1 MPIYILFQL
10 ELLPVSWSMYAAH
23 TNGIEMS
30 VEMIIGSFGNYS
42 VGGSLCGSVLVPPR
56 ATRCAAKVA

>member
-1 MPIYILFQL
+1 MQL
-10 ELLPVSWSMYAAH
+10 VYAAH
-23 TNGIEMS
+23 SNKIEMS

-42 VGGSLCGSVLVPPR
+42 VGGRLCGSALVPPR

>member
-1 MPIYILFQL
+1 MQL
-10 ELLPVSWSMYAAH
+10 VYTGHSSK
-23 TNGIEMS
+23 IEMS

-42 VGGSLCGSVLVPPR
+42 VGGSPCGSMLVPPR